1 MATLPGA
8 RLYAARGYAAGL
20 RVHFDVGS
28 GERVE
33 FIPMRKLLI
42 AP

>member
-8 RLYAARGYAAGL
+8 RLYAARGYSSAE
-20 RVHFDVGS
+20 RVQFDVGQ
-28 GERVE
+28 GETIE
-33 FIPMRKLLI
+33 FIPMRKLLV